1 MWGLNE
7 SRGYKKPAHP
17 ALPLIVLVI
26 ALWSAAVTAANFP
39 SVEEAPPISEAPAG
53 GDFQLDSSRGPVALA
68 DFRDQVVLLYFGY
81 TKCPDVCPTSL
92 AVVTQVL
99 NGLDEVEL
107 SRVQGLFVSVD
118 PERDTFAVLDEYADY
133 FHDKITGVT
142 GSPEA
147 VARVAAQYGAR
158 YYQVELEDSS
168 FGYAVNHSSVIYL
181 VSRQGVLR
189 FIFPHAT
196 PSPVI
201 LEAVRYLLAN
211 E

>member
-7 SRGYKKPAHP
+7 PRGQKKRARPT
-17 ALPLIVLVI
+17 LPLIVLFI
-26 ALWSAAVTAANFP
+26 SFWSATVMAEGFP
-39 SVEEAPPISEAPAG
+39 SAQDAPQISEAPVG
-53 GDFQLDSSRGPVALA
+53 GDFQLDSSRGPIALK

-92 AVVTQVL
+92 SIMTQVL
-99 NGLDEVEL
+99 NGLDEAEL
-107 SRVQGLFVSVD
+107 SQVQGLFVSVD

-133 FHDKITGVT
+133 FHEKITGIT

-147 VARVAAQYGAR
+147 VAQVAAQYGAR
-158 YYQVELEDSS
+158 YYQVELEGSS

-181 VSRQGVLR
+181 VSRQGILR